1 MGKYRKKPIKVALD
15 VDDVLFSCI
24 GFAVE
29 RCNERYHIEPPIELA
44 EMTQWGFSG
53 TRTDITLD
61 EYKREDF
68 FEEQPVFEGAHEFV
82 KKLSEMVDVYFLTA
96 VPPMMMGIRAKRLM
110 EEFPFIPENHIIMT
124 SSKNV
129 VNEMDMILDDGAHNI
144 FASNVKYPVLFRR
157 PWNQHVTGLLA
168 VNTYDDFLALVREIW
183 FDVENKIDDGPKIIA
198 LVGPSGSGKTAISEE
213 LLKTDFFEKPKS
225 YTTRK
230 RESRDNDDYRYVSKE
245 EFLKMV
251 DNKEIFEWTVYAGEY
266 YGSNSS
272 ELKEILKR
280 GKNIV
285 IPIDICGAISLK
297 SMFKNVFTVYVDR
310 RKADLLRC
318 IIERDIST
326 DDKVKRIISLD
337 AEMRNEEICDYSIR
351 NYTDLKTPAK
361 EIIELF
367 CK

>member
-1 MGKYRKKPIKVALD
+1 
-15 VDDVLFSCI
+15 
-24 GFAVE
+24 
-29 RCNERYHIEPPIELA
+29 
-44 EMTQWGFSG
+44 
-53 TRTDITLD
+53 
-61 EYKREDF
+61 
-68 FEEQPVFEGAHEFV
+68 
-82 KKLSEMVDVYFLTA
+82 
-96 VPPMMMGIRAKRLM
+96 
-110 EEFPFIPENHIIMT
+110 
-124 SSKNV
+124 
-129 VNEMDMILDDGAHNI
+129 
-144 FASNVKYPVLFRR
+144 
-157 PWNQHVTGLLA
+157 
-168 VNTYDDFLALVREIW
+168 
-183 FDVENKIDDGPKIIA
+183 
-198 LVGPSGSGKTAISEE
+198 
-213 LLKTDFFEKPKS
+213 
-225 YTTRK
+225 
-230 RESRDNDDYRYVSKE
+230 
-245 EFLKMV
+245 MV

-272 ELKEILKR
+272 ELKEILNR